1 MDLRPP
7 DDAVTA
13 VLVVRNE
20 ERTLGRA
27 LESLRGAVDELVV
40 VHDGP
45 CDDRTLDIAA
55 AHGARIFVRPFAGFC
70 EAHFEFARAEA
81 RGAWLLQLDADERL
95 SPELA
100 GALRTLARDPAVDGY
115 TFELHTFYEGR
126 ELRLGLDRTFRPLRL
141 ARRDR
146 IAFDVRVHG
155 RRTVPGRT
163 RHVPLV
169 LEHRPPGMFLDE
181 AYFEA
186 KAERWADAN
195 ARAIAAA
202 SRPRSRAFWRT
213 KAIVWAVGHFV
224 KLYFFR
230 LYLVSGA
237 TGLRFCWL
245 IALFQWRTYRR
256 LEELAGR

>member
-1 MDLRPP
+1 MDQPP
-7 DDAVTA
+7 RDDTVTA

-20 ERTLGRA
+20 ERMLGRA

-95 SPELA
+95 TPELA
-100 GALRTLARDPAVDGY
+100 RAIPALVRGAVDGY
-115 TFELHTFYEGR
+115 TVEWPTFYEGR
-126 ELRLGLDRTFRPLRL
+126 PLRLGIRNLRPLRL

-146 IAFDVRVHG
+146 IRFEPRVHG
-155 RRTVPGRT
+155 RRTVPGPV
-163 RHVPLV
+163 RHVPLGI
-169 LEHRPPGMFLDE
+169 EHLPPGKFLDE
-181 AYFEA
+181 RFVEA
-186 KAERWADAN
+186 KADRWALAN
-195 ARAIAAA
+195 ARALAAMTG
-202 SRPRSRAFWRT
+202 PRCRAYWRA
-213 KAIVWAVGHFV
+213 KAAIWSVGHFAN
-224 KLYFFR
+224 LYFFR
-230 LYLVSGA
+230 LYLLSGV
-237 TGLRFCWL
+237 TGLRFCCFM
-245 IALFQWRTYRR
+245 ARFQWRTYRA